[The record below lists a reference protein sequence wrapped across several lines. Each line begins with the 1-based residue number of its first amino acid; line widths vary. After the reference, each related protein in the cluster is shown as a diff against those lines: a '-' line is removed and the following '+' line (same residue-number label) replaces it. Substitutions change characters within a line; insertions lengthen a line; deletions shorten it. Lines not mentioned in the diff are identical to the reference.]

1 MCKLRQLTDEE
12 LVERIRGGDSTCM
25 DVLIERYKRQVR
37 NQARALY
44 LMGGDN
50 DDLIQEGML
59 GLFKAIRD
67 YRPEKEVSFEAFAK
81 LCISRQLYSAVQAA
95 GRQKHVPLN
104 TYVELSDQLDAQDDG
119 PQGKSPEE
127 LLIDRENMEKLKE
140 EIWQLLSPM
149 EKKILRSY
157 LDGESYTE
165 TASRLNKSPKS
176 VDNALQR
183 IRRKLKKFLSKYL
196 SFFLLM
202 V

>member
-25 DVLIERYKRQVR
+25 DILIERYKRQVR

-67 YRPEKEVSFEAFAK
+67 YRPEKEASFEAFAR

-95 GRQKHVPLN
+95 GRQKHAPLN
-104 TYVELSDQLDAQDDG
+104 TYVELSDQLDTQEDG

-127 LLIDRENMEKLKE
+127 LLIDRENIEGLRK
-140 EIWQLLSPM
+140 EIWKVLSPM
-149 EKKILRSY
+149 EKKILQFY
-157 LDGESYTE
+157 LEGESYTE
-165 TASRLNKSPKS
+165 IAAGLNRFPKS

-183 IRRKLKKFLSKYL
+183 IRRKLKKFLAN
-196 SFFLLM
+196 
-202 V
+202 

>member
-1 MCKLRQLTDEE
+1 MCKFRELTDEE
-12 LVERIRGGDSTCM
+12 LVERIRAGESSCM

-37 NQARALY
+37 NQARTLY

-67 YRPEKEVSFEAFAK
+67 YRPQKEASFEAFAR
-81 LCISRQLYSAVQAA
+81 LCILRQLYTAVQAA
-95 GRQKHVPLN
+95 GRQKHAPLN
-104 TYVELSDQLDAQDDG
+104 SYVELSDQLDVQEDG

-127 LLIDRENMEKLKE
+127 LLIDRENLERLRT
-140 EIWQLLSPM
+140 EIWTVLSPM
-149 EKKILRSY
+149 EKKILQSY

-165 TASRLNKSPKS
+165 IASGLNRSPKS

-183 IRRKLKKFLSKYL
+183 IRRKLKKFLAN
-196 SFFLLM
+196 
-202 V
+202 

>member
-1 MCKLRQLTDEE
+1 MGE
-12 LVERIRGGDSTCM
+12 SACM
-25 DVLIERYKRQVR
+25 DTLIERYKRQVR
-37 NQARALY
+37 NQARTLY

-59 GLFKAIRD
+59 GLFKAVRD
-67 YRPEKEVSFEAFAK
+67 YRPEKEVSFETFAR

-104 TYVELSDQLDAQDDG
+104 TYVEFSDQLDAQEDS

-127 LLIDRENMEKLKE
+127 LLIDRENIERLRE
-140 EIWQLLSPM
+140 EIWKVLSPM
-149 EKKILRSY
+149 EKKILQSY

-165 TASRLNKSPKS
+165 IASGLNRSPKS

-183 IRRKLKKFLSKYL
+183 IRRKLKKFLTD
-196 SFFLLM
+196 
-202 V
+202 

>member
-25 DVLIERYKRQVR
+25 DILIERYKRQVR

-67 YRPEKEVSFEAFAK
+67 YRPEKEASFEAFAR

-95 GRQKHVPLN
+95 GRQKHAPLD
-104 TYVELSDQLDAQDDG
+104 S
-119 PQGKSPEE
+119 
-127 LLIDRENMEKLKE
+127 
-140 EIWQLLSPM
+140 
-149 EKKILRSY
+149 
-157 LDGESYTE
+157 
-165 TASRLNKSPKS
+165 
-176 VDNALQR
+176 
-183 IRRKLKKFLSKYL
+183 
-196 SFFLLM
+196 
-202 V
+202 

>member
-1 MCKLRQLTDEE
+1 MCRLEKLTDEE
-12 LVERIRGGDSTCM
+12 LVERIRAGETSCM
-25 DVLIERYKRQVR
+25 DTLIERYKRQVR
-37 NQARALY
+37 NQARTRY
-44 LMGGDN
+44 LIGGDS

-67 YRPEKEVSFEAFAK
+67 YRPEKEASFEAFAK

-183 IRRKLKKFLSKYL
+183 IRRKLKKFLSK
-196 SFFLLM
+196 
-202 V
+202 

>member
-1 MCKLRQLTDEE
+1 MCKFRELTDEE
-12 LVERIRGGDSTCM
+12 LVERIRAGESSCM

-37 NQARALY
+37 NQARTLY
-44 LMGGDN
+44 LIGGDN

-67 YRPEKEVSFEAFAK
+67 YRPEKEVSFEAFARM
-81 LCISRQLYSAVQAA
+81 CISRQLYSAVQAA

-104 TYVELSDQLDAQDDG
+104 TYVELTEQLDTQDDG

-127 LLIDRENMEKLKE
+127 LLIDRENMERLQE
-140 EIWQLLSPM
+140 EIWKLLSPM

-157 LDGESYTE
+157 LEGESYTAI
-165 TASRLNKSPKS
+165 ASALGRSPKS

-183 IRRKLKKFLSKYL
+183 IRRKLKRFLSK
-196 SFFLLM
+196 
-202 V
+202 

>member
-25 DVLIERYKRQVR
+25 DTLIERYKRQVR

-67 YRPEKEVSFEAFAK
+67 YRPEKEASFEAFAR

-95 GRQKHVPLN
+95 GRQKHAPLN
-104 TYVELSDQLDAQDDG
+104 TYVELSDQLDTQEDG

-127 LLIDRENMEKLKE
+127 LLIDRENIEGLQK
-140 EIWQLLSPM
+140 EIWKVLSPM
-149 EKKILRSY
+149 EKKILKFY
-157 LDGESYTE
+157 LEGESYTE
-165 TASRLNKSPKS
+165 IAAGLNLSPKS

-183 IRRKLKKFLSKYL
+183 IRRKLKKFLAN
-196 SFFLLM
+196 
-202 V
+202 

>member
-1 MCKLRQLTDEE
+1 MCRLEKLTDEE
-12 LVERIRGGDSTCM
+12 LVERIRAGETSCM
-25 DVLIERYKRQVR
+25 DTLIERYKRQVR
-37 NQARALY
+37 NQARTLY
-44 LMGGDN
+44 LIGGDS

-104 TYVELSDQLDAQDDG
+104 TYVELSDQLDAQDVG

-183 IRRKLKKFLSKYL
+183 IRRKLKKFLSK
-196 SFFLLM
+196 
-202 V
+202 

>member
-25 DVLIERYKRQVR
+25 DILIERYKRQVR

-67 YRPEKEVSFEAFAK
+67 YRPEKEASFEAFAG

-95 GRQKHVPLN
+95 GRQEQAPES
-104 TYVELSDQLDAQDDG
+104 TYGELPKQLETPGDG
-119 PQGKSPEE
+119 PTGRSAGAV
-127 LLIDRENMEKLKE
+127 LIDRENIEGLRK
-140 EIWQLLSPM
+140 EIWKVLSPM
-149 EKKILRSY
+149 EKKILQFY
-157 LDGESYTE
+157 LEGESYTE
-165 TASRLNKSPKS
+165 IAAGLNRSPKS

-183 IRRKLKKFLSKYL
+183 IRRKLKKFLAN
-196 SFFLLM
+196 
-202 V
+202 

>member
-1 MCKLRQLTDEE
+1 MYKYNEMTDEE
-12 LVERIRGGDSTCM
+12 LVERIRMGESACM
-25 DVLIERYKRQVR
+25 DTLIERYKRQVR
-37 NQARALY
+37 NQARTLY

-59 GLFKAIRD
+59 GLFKAVRD
-67 YRPEKEVSFEAFAK
+67 YRPEKEVSFETFAR

-104 TYVELSDQLDAQDDG
+104 TYVEFSDQLDAQEDS

-127 LLIDRENMEKLKE
+127 LLIDRENIERLRE
-140 EIWQLLSPM
+140 EIWKVLSPM
-149 EKKILRSY
+149 EKKILQSY

-165 TASRLNKSPKS
+165 IASGLNRSPKS

-183 IRRKLKKFLSKYL
+183 IRRKLKKFLTD
-196 SFFLLM
+196 
-202 V
+202 

>member
-1 MCKLRQLTDEE
+1 MCRLEKLTDEE
-12 LVERIRGGDSTCM
+12 LVERIRAGETSCM
-25 DVLIERYKRQVR
+25 DTLIERYKRQVR
-37 NQARALY
+37 NQARTLY
-44 LMGGDN
+44 LIGGDS
-50 DDLIQEGML
+50 DDLIQ
-59 GLFKAIRD
+59 
-67 YRPEKEVSFEAFAK
+67 EKEVSFEAFAK

-183 IRRKLKKFLSKYL
+183 IRRKLKKFLSK
-196 SFFLLM
+196 
-202 V
+202 

>member
-1 MCKLRQLTDEE
+1 MCRLEKLTDEE
-12 LVERIRGGDSTCM
+12 LVERIRAGETSCM
-25 DVLIERYKRQVR
+25 DTLIERYKRQVR
-37 NQARALY
+37 NQARTLY
-44 LMGGDN
+44 LIGGDS

-104 TYVELSDQLDAQDDG
+104 TYVELSDHLDAQDDG
-119 PQGKSPEE
+119 PQGKSPKE

-183 IRRKLKKFLSKYL
+183 IRRKLKKFLSK
-196 SFFLLM
+196 
-202 V
+202 

>member
-25 DVLIERYKRQVR
+25 DILIERYKRQVR

-44 LMGGDN
+44 LLGGDN

-67 YRPEKEVSFEAFAK
+67 YRPEKEASFEAFAR
-81 LCISRQLYSAVQAA
+81 LFISRQLYSTVQAA
-95 GRQKHVPLN
+95 GRQKHAPLN
-104 TYVELSDQLDAQDDG
+104 SYVELSDQLDTQEDG

-127 LLIDRENMEKLKE
+127 LLIDRENIEGLRK
-140 EIWQLLSPM
+140 EIWKVLSPM
-149 EKKILRSY
+149 EKKILQFY
-157 LDGESYTE
+157 LEGESYTE
-165 TASRLNKSPKS
+165 IAAGLNRSPKS

-183 IRRKLKKFLSKYL
+183 IRRKLKKFLAN
-196 SFFLLM
+196 
-202 V
+202 

>member
-1 MCKLRQLTDEE
+1 MCRLEKLTDEE
-12 LVERIRGGDSTCM
+12 LVERIRAGETSCM
-25 DVLIERYKRQVR
+25 DTLIERYKRQVR
-37 NQARALY
+37 NQARTLY
-44 LMGGDN
+44 LIGGDS

-67 YRPEKEVSFEAFAK
+67 YRPEKEASFEAFAR

-183 IRRKLKKFLSKYL
+183 IRRKLKKFLSK
-196 SFFLLM
+196 
-202 V
+202 

>member
-25 DVLIERYKRQVR
+25 DILIERYKRQVR

-67 YRPEKEVSFEAFAK
+67 YRPEKEASFEAFAR

-95 GRQKHVPLN
+95 GRQKHAPLN
-104 TYVELSDQLDAQDDG
+104 TYVELSDQLDTQGDG
-119 PQGKSPEE
+119 PQGKSPEQP
-127 LLIDRENMEKLKE
+127 LIDRENIEGLQK
-140 EIWQLLSPM
+140 EIWKVLSPM
-149 EKKILRSY
+149 EKKILQFY
-157 LDGESYTE
+157 LEGESYTE
-165 TASRLNKSPKS
+165 IAAGLNRSPKS

-183 IRRKLKKFLSKYL
+183 IRRKLKKFLAN
-196 SFFLLM
+196 
-202 V
+202 

>member
-67 YRPEKEVSFEAFAK
+67 YRPEKEASFEAFAR

-95 GRQKHVPLN
+95 GRQKHAPLN
-104 TYVELSDQLDAQDDG
+104 TYVELSDQLDTQEDG

-127 LLIDRENMEKLKE
+127 LLIDRENIEGLQK
-140 EIWQLLSPM
+140 EIW
-149 EKKILRSY
+149 KIVS
-157 LDGESYTE
+157 
-165 TASRLNKSPKS
+165 
-176 VDNALQR
+176 
-183 IRRKLKKFLSKYL
+183 I
-196 SFFLLM
+196 
-202 V
+202 